1 MNFLRPFLM
10 TLLWIVVAA
19 ATITV
24 AWSFYEKSRD
34 RSLFSAPPGSEC
46 ENLDA
51 AQTRD
56 YLARHPGTQILDVRS
71 EREFRGGALPD
82 AIHLS
87 IGDPDFDSNVTS
99 LDREKPVL
107 VYCAGGV
114 RSRQAVARMKPL
126 GFRKIRHLHRGYYS
140 WKSGR

>member
-1 MNFLRPFLM
+1 MHFLRRFLM
-10 TLLWIVVAA
+10 TLLWILVAGAIVAA
-19 ATITV
+19 I
-24 AWSFYEKSRD
+24 WSFYEKSRD

-51 AQTRD
+51 ARTRD

-71 EREFRGGALPD
+71 ASEFGGGALPD
-82 AIHLS
+82 AFHLS
-87 IGDPDFDSNVTS
+87 IGDPDFDSKVTS
-99 LDREKPVL
+99 LDRDQPVL

-114 RSRQAVARMKPL
+114 RSRQAVARMKQL
-126 GFRKIRHLHRGYYS
+126 GFRQILHLHRGYYS